1 MAYTLFDSTKMEM
14 LSIQVGMFT
23 VFILNW
29 QRSIVTDTEAR
40 ETKPEAVWT
49 VNVSIFYPK

>member
-23 VFILNW
+23 VFILNG

-40 ETKPEAVWT
+40 ETKPEAV
-49 VNVSIFYPK
+49 